1 MKNAVIPTIVTWMIM
16 TCVPI
21 VHAGEMP
28 SETTVKIEG
37 MHCVVCAKKVT
48 KKLTSVSNVKSANV
62 DPEKGIAV
70 ITSLEGK
77 ELSPKALWEAVET
90 AGYKPTELKGP
101 AGTFK
106 SKPKK

>member
-1 MKNAVIPTIVTWMIM
+1 MKTSVIPTIVAWMM
-16 TCVPI
+16 TCVAI
-21 VHAGEMP
+21 VHAAESAP
-28 SETTVKIEG
+28 ETSVTIEG
-37 MHCVVCAKKVT
+37 MHCTVCAKKVT

-70 ITSLEGK
+70 VMPTDGK
-77 ELSPKALWEAVET
+77 ELSPKLLWEAVES